1 MTHKQKLLLL
11 LMVMMLRDDVVVEGK
26 IIFKIILVQNFKLV
40 ICFVFFLIQVPKNVT
55 TIMHTEQKSKWKKPS
70 V

>member
-1 MTHKQKLLLL
+1 
-11 LMVMMLRDDVVVEGK
+11 MVMMLRDDVVVEGK

-40 ICFVFFLIQVPKNVT
+40 IYLFFSYPSNKKCNDHNACGVNG
-55 TIMHTEQKSKWKKPS
+55 KSQEMS